1 MGCGASKWG
10 DPGVRQRSLSSVGEV
25 VVFLPGL
32 RVPRNI
38 DFSRTLGDHLDKSI
52 AERLT
57 ALRARVVLMAAQ
69 ESATA
74 LKPRRRVAT
83 RHGGSSTAN
92 LLQALEE
99 YLPVL
104 LGLVK
109 EGTQL
114 RNKVQFVWANQEDVA
129 EANTLLL
136 PRSYADGH
144 GPRVS
149 EESRQAT
156 VDLFLKAAG
165 YLDCSIHHVLTQI
178 PPERRR
184 ELPVDLAEDNL
195 KALSLQ
201 GLSQGVDMQL
211 GLAIDNPKA
220 TLAVKR
226 RLACEMIKCWKQ
238 VKDTIPELPLSDGWG
253 KKHAL
258 FVKWKYVEAKA
269 AAYYFHGLILDE
281 GETEK
286 AQEMAIAALQA
297 SEEFLNESKRASEA
311 FHAAP
316 PASRRPA
323 PFGTT
328 KYLLEMI
335 SKDVQSKVQSYQ
347 DLYTQQRGSNIGV
360 SKIIATPPQLPD
372 FPLALSPEDYE
383 LPQSDPFWKEANQ

>member
-1 MGCGASKWG
+1 MGRGPGHGQVRRASRVQASDFDLGIAHLCKWLKDEPKIGSIHGLWGIEMEGSWCTPEKPVEYRRERSGEADSSEGKGCGNG
-10 DPGVRQRSLSSVGEV
+10 DAGISNCPEAKAKGC
-25 VVFLPGL
+25 
-32 RVPRNI
+32 
-38 DFSRTLGDHLDKSI
+38 D
-52 AERLT
+52 A
-57 ALRARVVLMAAQ
+57 
-69 ESATA
+69 
-74 LKPRRRVAT
+74 
-83 RHGGSSTAN
+83 HGGSRTAN

-99 YLPVL
+99 YLPAL
-104 LGLVK
+104 IGLAK
-109 EGTQL
+109 EGSEL

-129 EANTLLL
+129 EETSMADPWYEVLSVLHLMAMVCFVQANTLLL

-149 EESRQAT
+149 EESR
-156 VDLFLKAAG
+156 
-165 YLDCSIHHVLTQI
+165 
-178 PPERRR
+178 R
-184 ELPVDLAEDNL
+184 ELPVDLAEGNL

-201 GLSQGVDMQL
+201 GLSQGVDMPL

-226 RLACEMIKCWKQ
+226 RLACEMTKCWKQ
-238 VKDTIPELPLSDGWG
+238 
-253 KKHAL
+253 
-258 FVKWKYVEAKA
+258 A

-297 SEEFLNESKRASEA
+297 SEEFLNESKIASEA

-316 PASRRPA
+316 PASRSPS

-328 KYLLEMI
+328 KYLLDRI

-347 DLYTQQRGSNIGV
+347 DLYTQQRAANIGV
-360 SKIIATPPQLPD
+360 SKIIATPPPLPD

-383 LPQSDPFWKEANQ
+383 LPQLDPLWKGASGLLESLF

>member
-1 MGCGASKWG
+1 MAMVC
-10 DPGVRQRSLSSVGEV
+10 
-25 VVFLPGL
+25 FL
-32 RVPRNI
+32 
-38 DFSRTLGDHLDKSI
+38 
-52 AERLT
+52 
-57 ALRARVVLMAAQ
+57 Q
-69 ESATA
+69 
-74 LKPRRRVAT
+74 
-83 RHGGSSTAN
+83 
-92 LLQALEE
+92 
-99 YLPVL
+99 
-104 LGLVK
+104 
-109 EGTQL
+109 
-114 RNKVQFVWANQEDVA
+114 
-129 EANTLLL
+129 ANTLLL
-136 PRSYADGH
+136 PRSYADGQ

-178 PPERRR
+178 PPERR

-238 VKDTIPELPLSDGWG
+238 VKNSIPELPLSDGWG

-297 SEEFLNESKRASEA
+297 SEEFLNESKRASEV
-311 FHAAP
+311 FHAAA

-335 SKDVQSKVQSYQ
+335 PKDVQSKVQSYR
-347 DLYTQQRGSNIGV
+347 DLYTQQIGSNTEV
-360 SKIIATPPQLPD
+360 SKIIATPPPLPD

-383 LPQSDPFWKEANQ
+383 LPQSDQFWKEANQR